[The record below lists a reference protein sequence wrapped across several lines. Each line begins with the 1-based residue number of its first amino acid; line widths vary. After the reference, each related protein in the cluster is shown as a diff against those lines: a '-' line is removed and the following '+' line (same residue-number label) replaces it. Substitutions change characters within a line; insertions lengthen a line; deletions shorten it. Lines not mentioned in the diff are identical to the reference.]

1 MTWLLSWRGEGVEGS
16 SGVGVDSV
24 LLSFVSKKKN
34 KKINVKSFISNI
46 E

>member
-16 SGVGVDSV
+16 SGVDSV